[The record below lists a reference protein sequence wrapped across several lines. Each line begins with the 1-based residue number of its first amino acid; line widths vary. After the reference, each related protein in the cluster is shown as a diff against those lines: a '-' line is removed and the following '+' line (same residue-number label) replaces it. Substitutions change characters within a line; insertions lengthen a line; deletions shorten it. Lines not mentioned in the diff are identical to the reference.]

1 MRRAV
6 LLTAFVSAC
15 GVPSEEVDALRK
27 DVVRLRGEVR
37 EARKEGARAR
47 EEVAALNLKAE
58 VHAFLQNDA
67 ALKGAGRFPALGDRV
82 RSESRAFTF
91 VLEGGAVRRL
101 SFKMGYRLRVD
112 FVAGSGA
119 ADEIGNRLEVFTKN
133 ESFSP
138 LNMQSN
144 EYGAY
149 VLEEGQALLLATN
162 EPSQAGGGRK
172 KKKKKKKAA
181 LSDASEVRMRYLPA
195 AGKDP
200 RRVAFVRVTFLGPVG
215 DEAESEGGDDEG
227 GGEDEDEGDDEDE
240 GEGDDEDA
248 GDGDGGQDGGY
259 DFSDDD

>member
-1 MRRAV
+1 
-6 LLTAFVSAC
+6 
-15 GVPSEEVDALRK
+15 VPSEEVDALRK

-67 ALKGAGRFPALGDRV
+67 ALKGGGRFPALGDRV

-91 VLEGGAVRRL
+91 ALEGGAVRRL

-138 LNMQSN
+138 QNMQSN

-162 EPSQAGGGRK
+162 EPSDAGGGRK
-172 KKKKKKKAA
+172 KKKKKSA

-215 DEAESEGGDDEG
+215 EETEAGSEGGDEEG
-227 GGEDEDEGDDEDE
+227 GGEDADEDEDEGDEDEDE
-240 GEGDDEDA
+240 GEGGE
-248 GDGDGGQDGGY
+248 DGGY

>member
-1 MRRAV
+1 VRRAV
-6 LLTAFVSAC
+6 LLTALLSAC

-91 VLEGGAVRRL
+91 ALEGGAVRRL

-149 VLEEGQALLLATN
+149 VLEEGQALLLATS

-172 KKKKKKKAA
+172 KKRGA
-181 LSDASEVRMRYLPA
+181 LHDASEVRMRYLPA

-200 RRVAFVRVTFLGPVG
+200 RRLAFVRVTFLGPLG
-215 DEAESEGGDDEG
+215 EEEGEGEGEDG
-227 GGEDEDEGDDEDE
+227 GGGGGADEDEDEDEEDDAAD
-240 GEGDDEDA
+240 
-248 GDGDGGQDGGY
+248 DGDDGGY